1 MTLQAVP
8 RYDPGQVGR
17 VGDHAVVVG
26 AGMAG
31 LFAARV
37 LADGFERVT
46 LVERD
51 PLPDEPVSRE
61 GVPQA
66 HHAHALLEAG
76 RATME
81 DLFPGYGEDLLS
93 GGGLLI
99 DGSRDVKFYDEGDFL
114 ADGPKRIPQYLA
126 SRPLFEF
133 VARRHLA
140 GFEGVTFRPGCRLV
154 DYVFDKDTETIRGV
168 VVRDGDAGEERVP
181 GDLVVDATGRASR
194 TPNWLADNGYAGPR
208 VADVGIDVLYRTV
221 VVRRPPDDRRGIFA
235 PASYPR
241 TRGGV
246 ALPIEGDRW
255 LVNVHGMH
263 GDHPPADFE
272 GFVDFAGTLPIA
284 DLRQILDR
292 YQIESTAI
300 ESYPFPSNRRRYY
313 ETLDDVPTGL
323 VVIGDAIA
331 SFNPIYGQGMSVAA
345 LEALLLH
352 HALASGDRAELGA
365 RFFEAVAPVVD
376 IAWTM
381 AVGADLQF
389 SETSGPEPFGA
400 DLFARYLSRLTR
412 KAHTDGR
419 LRDALYRVIMMEEP
433 PTALLRPGVI
443 FRVLRPT
450 ITGSDSATPSGA
462 EETSPLRG

>member
-1 MTLQAVP
+1 MTLRSVP
-8 RYDPGQVGR
+8 RYERGNVSGVGE
-17 VGDHAVVVG
+17 HAVVVG

-37 LADGFERVT
+37 LVDGFERVT

-51 PLPDEPVSRE
+51 PLPDEPISRK

-99 DGSRDVKFYDEGDFL
+99 DGARDVKFYDEGNFL
-114 ADGPKRIPQYLA
+114 AEGPKRIPQYLA
-126 SRPLFEF
+126 TRPLFEY
-133 VARRHLA
+133 VARRHLSDFDGI
-140 GFEGVTFRPGCRLV
+140 GFRSGCRCLDYVHDDTAERIEGVV
-154 DYVFDKDTETIRGV
+154 IQ
-168 VVRDGDAGEERVP
+168 DGDSGDERISA
-181 GDLVVDATGRASR
+181 DLVVDATGRASR
-194 TPNWLADNGYAGPR
+194 TPNWLGENGYAAPP
-208 VADVGIDVLYRTV
+208 VDDVQIDVVYRTV
-221 VVRRPPDDRRGIFA
+221 VVRRPDDDRRGIFA

-246 ALPIEGDRW
+246 ALPVEGDRW

-263 GDHPPADFE
+263 GDHPPADLD
-272 GFVDFAGTLPIA
+272 GFVDFAASLPISE
-284 DLRQILDR
+284 LEQILER
-292 YQIESTAI
+292 HPMVSRTV

-313 ETLDDVPTGL
+313 ENLDEFPDGL
-323 VVIGDAIA
+323 VVLGDAIA

-352 HALASGDRAELGA
+352 HTLASGGLEGLAR
-365 RFFEAVAPVVD
+365 RFFQSVAGVID

-389 SETSGPEPFGA
+389 SETTGPKPRGA
-400 DLFARYLSRLTR
+400 GLFARYLSRLTR

-419 LRDALYRVIMMEEP
+419 LRDALYRVIMMEMP
-433 PTALLRPGVI
+433 PTALLRPGVVI
-443 FRVLRPT
+443 RVLRP
-450 ITGSDSATPSGA
+450 IRQESRSATNSTVEATKPI
-462 EETSPLRG
+462 

>member
-1 MTLQAVP
+1 MTLQSVP
-8 RYDPGQVGR
+8 RYERGQVSA

-46 LVERD
+46 LIERD
-51 PLPDEPVSRE
+51 PLPDEPIARR

-76 RATME
+76 RATVE

-93 GGGLLI
+93 AGGLLI
-99 DGSRDVKFYDEGDFL
+99 DGARDVKFYDDGGFL
-114 ADGPKRIPQYLA
+114 AEGPRRIPQYLA
-126 SRPLFEF
+126 TRPLFEL

-140 GFEGVTFRPGCRLV
+140 EFDGVAFRSGCRWLDYLTDDDARTIEGVVIQDEDSGDERLSA
-154 DYVFDKDTETIRGV
+154 E
-168 VVRDGDAGEERVP
+168 
-181 GDLVVDATGRASR
+181 LVVDATGRTSR
-194 TPNWLADNGYAGPR
+194 TPTWLAANGYAAPP
-208 VADVGIDVLYRTV
+208 VDDVDIDVVYRTV
-221 VVRRPPDDRRGIFA
+221 VVQRPADDRRGLFA

-246 ALPIEGDRW
+246 ALPVEGDRW

-263 GDHPPADFE
+263 GDHPPGDVP
-272 GFVDFAGTLPIA
+272 GIVDFAATLPVSE
-284 DLRQILDR
+284 LVEILET
-292 YQIESTAI
+292 QPLVSPTV

-313 ETLDDVPTGL
+313 EDLDDFPDGL
-323 VVIGDAIA
+323 LVLGDAIA

-352 HALASGDRAELGA
+352 HTLASGGRGNLGL
-365 RFFEAVAPVVD
+365 RFFESATSVID
-376 IAWTM
+376 IAWRM

-389 SETSGPEPFGA
+389 SATTGPKPLGA

-412 KAHTDGR
+412 KAHTDGT
-419 LRDALYRVIMMEEP
+419 LRDALYRVIMMEQP
-433 PTALLRPGVI
+433 PTALLRPSIAV
-443 FRVLRPT
+443 RVLLPARRK
-450 ITGSDSATPSGA
+450 SGPVTESTV
-462 EETSPLRG
+462 EETSPT